1 MRISFCLER
10 YSHMKSKL
18 KSLLFWALF
27 FFMLICLLAVGV
39 FFFINDDVS
48 YQFYKGDLIYKV
60 LCFTGYLFLLLYV
73 VMSVMIIAGKLPE
86 KVKKIEKGRYLG
98 FLFVLLL
105 AEILTISSYTYDFE

>member
-27 FFMLICLLAVGV
+27 FFILICLLAVGV
-39 FFFINDDVS
+39 FFFIEHE
-48 YQFYKGDLIYKV
+48 KV
-60 LCFTGYLFLLLYV
+60 YYFLGNMVNKLCYTFLLLYV